1 MKISLIGDEDTIAL
15 FKLAGISECY
25 NNADKFDEI
34 VNNEETAILLLTYEF
49 AEKLRNKIIRH
60 RLMKELPI
68 IVEIPGKRKI
78 ERKDTIK
85 SLIIRAVGIEVE

>member
-1 MKISLIGDEDTIAL
+1 M